1 MLPSCCEIVA
11 ALESDSPLDFEH
23 PQVVERDAGPVEWR
37 RIAGILATIVFG
49 VALFDQIVKT
59 AIIAWIGPDRPFQR
73 WELAG
78 RLVAFEYVEN
88 TGAAFGVFAGRV
100 WLLSVLAVVV
110 ALAFLVLF
118 WRDLPRSTLLRT
130 SVGLVLGG
138 AIGNLLDRVRLGY
151 VVDFMA
157 VGVWPKFNIAD
168 SAITIGLALL
178 AFSAFQDR
186 LTRENTS

>member
-1 MLPSCCEIVA
+1 M
-11 ALESDSPLDFEH
+11 ESDSPLDFEH

-178 AFSAFQDR
+178 VFSAFQDSPP
-186 LTRENTS
+186 RENTS